1 MKEVVG
7 LILASGFATRF
18 GSQKLLQSLGSDRS
32 IAEQACRNLIKGIDR
47 VVAVVRPDQ
56 QELTELLRVQGAEIV
71 LFLEPIFEWGLP
83 MQKASKNAMLGC
95 SE

>member
-1 MKEVVG
+1 MTEVVS
-7 LILASGFATRF
+7 LLLALGFATRF
-18 GSQKLLQSLGSDRS
+18 GSQKLLQSLGSDGC
-32 IAEQACRNLIKGIDR
+32 IAEQACFNLIKGIDQ

-56 QELTELLRVQGAEIV
+56 QELTDLLRVQSAEFV